1 MSTLVSDIRDLTAT
15 KFPDSGFTTSTLD
28 VTVTSDTGKRVEK
41 VLIAK
46 NGDRYIAKRENEPA
60 LYEVSASAI
69 TDLQKA
75 AADVKPAP
83 APAPAA
89 APKKK

>member
-1 MSTLVSDIRDLTAT
+1 
-15 KFPDSGFTTSTLD
+15 
-28 VTVTSDTGKRVEK
+28 VEK

-46 NGDRYIAKRENEPA
+46 KGNEYIAKREDEPA
-60 LYEVSASAI
+60 LYELSASAI

-83 APAPAA
+83 PPAPVT

>member
-1 MSTLVSDIRDLTAT
+1 
-15 KFPDSGFTTSTLD
+15 
-28 VTVTSDTGKRVEK
+28 VEK

-60 LYEVSASAI
+60 LYELSATAI

-83 APAPAA
+83 APPPTP